1 MHDLAPASWH
11 SHRYSVTPISWPGAR
26 APARRAGNIC
36 SAPMTTH
43 PGRGKRRNNHMP
55 CSPFASNKEHSATRT
70 LSTFDDT
77 LKQPKGGS
85 SEAYLEKG
93 NAPLLH
99 LYRTL
104 LRGQSKVD
112 PAWYLYLLGTVCCIF
127 LTTKLLCTRG
137 GELREFLI
145 NPFFFFSTS
154 IDRYHSVSPAGTD
167 FR

>member
-1 MHDLAPASWH
+1 LAPASWH

-70 LSTFDDT
+70 LSTFDNT

-99 LYRTL
+99 LLVPHIVER
-104 LRGQSKVD
+104 SKQGRSSMVSLF
-112 PAWYLYLLGTVCCIF
+112 ARYCMLYLSHYKVTMYTGRRVTRISHQSF
-127 LTTKLLCTRG
+127 L
-137 GELREFLI
+137 FL
-145 NPFFFFSTS
+145 FYFHRS
-154 IDRYHSVSPAGTD
+154 ISQCFPGRH
-167 FR
+167 